1 MATAVCARSSA
12 GAAASTAARAIAAP
26 LKYSLSLNLIRALL
40 VLLFGGALCV
50 GDCARPSPARWAR
63 LCIGPRRSATMPRLK
78 SAPRPEPVG
87 PAAWHAGALVG
98 TGTG

>member
-50 GDCARPSPARWAR
+50 GDCARPSLRVGRDCASARA
-63 LCIGPRRSATMPRLK
+63 
-78 SAPRPEPVG
+78 APQQCLG
-87 PAAWHAGALVG
+87 
-98 TGTG
+98 